1 MLRRRTVLALMI
13 VGVVPAFALINSLV
27 ATART
32 SRDAIAVDWARRGD
46 ADLANG
52 RPDSAADDYRTA
64 DEYARRRNTYQ
75 LQLGSALVAAG
86 RLAEAEAQLQT
97 LWSETP
103 GDGVLNLQLA
113 RIAARQSR
121 VVDAVRYYHA
131 AIDGL
136 WTAADP
142 VAVRRRARLE
152 LAQFLLARG
161 ERAQAQVELVA
172 LAADPPPT
180 AAEQVDIAR
189 LLTEAD
195 ADNRAL
201 TLLVAA
207 LRLDPTNAPAANLA
221 GAVEARL
228 GNYRN
233 ARAYLE
239 RSRRAGG
246 LDADGAALL
255 DTVTRVLDLD
265 PDVRGIS
272 SRERLRRTV
281 RAFEIASA
289 ALDRCSAEPLVAIR
303 ERRDRL
309 SRQVAERTL
318 ARDPDAV
325 DDTLAFA
332 ASALD
337 AVRTACGEGSADARA
352 LALVFQRRQ
361 TS

>member
-27 ATART
+27 AAART
-32 SRDAIAVDWARRGD
+32 SREAIAVDWARRGD
-46 ADLANG
+46 ADLAGG
-52 RPDSAADDYRTA
+52 RAAAAADDYRTA
-64 DEYARRRNTYQ
+64 NEYARQRNTYQ
-75 LQLGSALVAAG
+75 LQLATALVAAG

-103 GDGVLNLQLA
+103 GDGVINLQLA
-113 RIAARQSR
+113 RIAARQYR
-121 VVDAVRYYHA
+121 VTDAVRSYHA

-142 VAVRRRARLE
+142 VAMRRDARLE

-172 LAADPPPT
+172 MAADPPPT

-201 TLLVAA
+201 TLLAA
-207 LRLDPTNAPAANLA
+207 TLRLDPANARAASLA
-221 GAVEARL
+221 GSIEARL
-228 GNYRN
+228 GNYRD
-233 ARAYLE
+233 ARVYLE

-255 DTVTRVLDLD
+255 DTVTRVLDFD

-281 RAFEIASA
+281 RAFEVASA
-289 ALDRCSAEPLVAIR
+289 ALDRCPAEPLVAMR
-303 ERRDRL
+303 ERRDRMA
-309 SRQVAERTL
+309 RQVSERML

-325 DDTLAFA
+325 DDTLAFT

-337 AVRTACGEGSADARA
+337 AVRTACGEGSADERA
-352 LALVFQRRQ
+352 LALVFQRRP